1 MRFALP
7 TLLCAVAAIGCIDP
21 GNIGPDGGRIRV
33 NCEMTAQLW
42 PVEVVDLSG
51 VPAPGAQVTAVN
63 EADLSKKMTG
73 TTDGRGIFRVDG
85 KVVGDGAV
93 RVTATLNGL
102 NTNVGRFTFTPSEC
116 LGSAVE
122 PRDLRLQ
129 LQR

>member
-7 TLLCAVAAIGCIDP
+7 LVVSIALLGCIDP
-21 GNIGPDGGRIRV
+21 GTVEADGGRIRV
-33 NCEMTAQLW
+33 NCELTSQLW
-42 PVEVVDLSG
+42 PVLVVDLNG
-51 VPAPGAQVTAVN
+51 APAPGAEVTAVN
-63 EADLSKKMTG
+63 EADLSKKVTG
-73 TTDGRGIFRVDG
+73 TTDARGIFRVDG

-93 RVTATLNGL
+93 RVTGKLNGL

-116 LGSAVE
+116 LGSTVE